1 MFCFLSRFMV
11 KSEVSK
17 GSQMFKNVY
26 VPMALED
33 GNAFAIIARVREAV
47 RKAYGKE
54 EADKV
59 AKEMMKSESYDH
71 LVGYVIA
78 NFKVIQDEE
87 EE

>member
-1 MFCFLSRFMV
+1 
-11 KSEVSK
+11 
-17 GSQMFKNVY
+17 MFKNVY

-54 EADKV
+54 EADRV